1 LIITVAASL
10 EPVMG
15 KYAREYARVLIHR
28 FPLRPRVEKL
38 TALLSA
44 AFPGGTS
51 MGEVEMVGRGTW
63 NA

>member
-10 EPVMG
+10 GPVMG
-15 KYAREYARVLIHR
+15 KYARVLIHR
-28 FPLRPRVEKL
+28 VPLRPRVEKL

-44 AFPGGTS
+44 AFPGETS

>member
-1 LIITVAASL
+1 MIIPVAASL
-10 EPVMG
+10 GPVMG
-15 KYAREYARVLIHR
+15 KYVRVLIHR

-44 AFPGGTS
+44 AFPGETS
-51 MGEVEMVGRGTW
+51 MEEVEMVERGTW

>member
-1 LIITVAASL
+1 LIIPVAASL
-10 EPVMG
+10 GPVMG
-15 KYAREYARVLIHR
+15 KYARVPIHR
-28 FPLRPRVEKL
+28 FPLRPRVEEL

>member
-1 LIITVAASL
+1 MIIPVAASL
-10 EPVMG
+10 GPVMG
-15 KYAREYARVLIHR
+15 KYARVPIHR
-28 FPLRPRVEKL
+28 FPLRPRVEEL

>member
-1 LIITVAASL
+1 MIKTVAASL
-10 EPVMG
+10 GPVMG
-15 KYAREYARVLIHR
+15 KYARVLIHR
-28 FPLRPRVEKL
+28 APLRPRVEKL

-44 AFPGGTS
+44 AFRGETS

>member
-1 LIITVAASL
+1 LMIPAAASL
-10 EPVMG
+10 GPVMG
-15 KYAREYARVLIHR
+15 KYARVPIHR
-28 FPLRPRVEKL
+28 FPLRPRVEEL